1 MLLQELMSGSRTI
14 GNAVERRTAIR
25 YPLRAPVI
33 FKSVDNHR
41 AAPGTGFVKDISTE
55 GVCVLCPGS
64 RSVGEAMQLEILL
77 PRFGTYDAKLVARYT
92 GLVVRVEGEGGFAVR
107 AKISLHRYSSCS

>member
-1 MLLQELMSGSRTI
+1 MSGSRTM
-14 GNAVERRTAIR
+14 GNAIERRTAIR
-25 YPLRAPVI
+25 YPLRAPVV
-33 FKSVDNHR
+33 FKSVDDQR
-41 AAPGTGFVKDISTE
+41 AAPQAGFVQDISTE
-55 GVCVLCPGS
+55 GVRVLCPGS

-107 AKISLHRYSSCS
+107 AKISMHRYGSYS